1 MAIAV
6 VPNPGQ
12 EGDGGGLPTAVGVDA
27 KLQVALLRDAW
38 LADFPR
44 SVLLGLGLAT
54 VKRLDHV
61 EDRDGGT
68 AAKGAGEQI
77 LL

>member
-1 MAIAV
+1 
-6 VPNPGQ
+6 
-12 EGDGGGLPTAVGVDA
+12 VDA